1 MHKNFH
7 IDIKSLSDYKKRK
20 ILQNFYKNKV
30 IFLMYHKKNYAL
42 HFVDKLY

>member
-7 IDIKSLSDYKKRK
+7 IDIKSLSDYKK
-20 ILQNFYKNKV
+20 ILYKNKV